1 MKLSKLLKSNVIHP
15 PQWLPDNVMYLTIMG
30 SNAYGVSS
38 GTSDMDLYGFCI
50 PPKDLVFPHLA
61 GEIPGFGRQIQRF
74 EQWQEHH
81 VKDPDGKDTTYDFSV
96 YSIVKYVQLCME
108 NNPNMI
114 DSLFTPRRCVLVSTE
129 VGELIRSNAKSFL
142 HKGSWH
148 KFKGYAYAQ
157 VSKIRNKNNSSN
169 EKRAKTI
176 ADYGYDVKF
185 GYHVVRL
192 LNEVE
197 QILVEH
203 DLDLER
209 NREQLKS
216 IRRGEWSLEQLLD
229 YFQSKEKHL
238 EEVYS
243 KSTLRQTPDEDFIK
257 TLLLECLEHHY
268 GTLDKMVKVDKTP
281 AETVLQQLMEVLRKS
296 GQIS

>member
-1 MKLSKLLKSNVIHP
+1 MKLSKLLKSKAIHP
-15 PQWLPDNVMYLTIMG
+15 PQWLPDNVMYMTIMG
-30 SNAYGVSS
+30 SNAYGVSFD
-38 GTSDMDLYGFCI
+38 TSDMDIYGFCI
-50 PPKDLVFPHLA
+50 PPKEMVFPHLT
-61 GEIPGFGRQIQRF
+61 GEIPGFGQQLQRF

-81 VKDPDGKDTTYDFSV
+81 VKDPDGKDTTYDFSI

-114 DSLFTPRRCVLVSTE
+114 DSLFTPRRCVLISTD
-129 VGELIRSNAKSFL
+129 VGELIRSNAKKFL

-169 EKRAKTI
+169 EKRAKSI
-176 ADYGYDVKF
+176 EDYGMDVKF
-185 GYHVVRL
+185 AYHVVRL

-197 QILVEH
+197 QIMVYG

-216 IRRGEWSLEQLLD
+216 IRRGEWTLEQLLD
-229 YFQSKEKHL
+229 YFQAKEKHL
-238 EEVYS
+238 EEVFS
-243 KSTLRQTPDEDFIK
+243 ISTLRQSPDEEFIK
-257 TLLLECLEHHY
+257 TLLVECLEHHY
-268 GTLDKMVKVDKTP
+268 GSLDRMVKVTKTP
-281 AETVLQQLMEVLRKS
+281 AEKVLQEIEEVLRKS
-296 GQIS
+296 HYIS